1 MKVRVFA
8 PAFGDDACLDREGM
22 LELPEG
28 ARLGEVLAALKVP
41 FPLSRLPLCMV
52 NYRRAKPSTP
62 LAEGD
67 IVSFFSIVSGG

>member
-8 PAFGDDACLDREGM
+8 PVFGDDACLDEDGF

-28 ARLGEVLAALKVP
+28 ARLDDVFRALKVP
-41 FPLSRLPLCMV
+41 FPLKRLPLCLV
-52 NYRRAKPSTP
+52 NYQKAKPSDA

-67 IVSFFSIVSGG
+67 VVSFFSIVSGG